1 MTDAFAA
8 KAAEWDKHPAR
19 AAMGQDFHAQVAL
32 AALAHFDGSLAG
44 RTLLD
49 FGCGTGTLG
58 LRLALEHALR
68 PVFVDSSPAML
79 NILRGK
85 LAELHLPEA
94 VVHEGRLDTLPLHAE
109 SVDLAVSLMAL
120 HHVEDAHGALRTLR
134 GLLRPGGLLLL
145 GDLLPEDGSFHAD
158 MRADMK
164 AGAEGD
170 TEDDTKDG
178 TKDGGDGACHNG
190 FDPEELR
197 RACQDM
203 GYAVQRLLP
212 FHMLRKP
219 DGAGL
224 PREYPLFFLAAR
236 AV

>member
-1 MTDAFAA
+1 MTDPFAA

-19 AAMGQDFHAQVAL
+19 AALGQAFHTQAGQ
-32 AALAHFDGSLAG
+32 AALAHFDGTLAG
-44 RTLLD
+44 RTVLD

-58 LRLALEHALR
+58 LRLALEHALK
-68 PVFVDSSPAML
+68 PVFVDASPAML

-94 VVHEGRLDTLPLHAE
+94 VVHEGGLEDLPLGAE
-109 SVDLAVSLMAL
+109 SVDLALSLMAL
-120 HHVEDAHGALRTLR
+120 HHVEDVHGALGALR
-134 GLLRPGGLLLL
+134 GLLRPGGLLLV

-158 MRADMK
+158 MR
-164 AGAEGD
+164 GG
-170 TEDDTKDG
+170 TEC
-178 TKDGGDGACHNG
+178 GGDGVAACHNG

-197 RACQDM
+197 QACQGM

-212 FHMLRKP
+212 FHLVRKP
-219 DGAGL
+219 DAAGML
-224 PREYPLFFLAAR
+224 REYPLFFLAAR